1 MSSFCERASMDA
13 RSIRF
18 MFDGSVLHPEATA
31 EGLGMEDDDEIDA
44 MLSQVGGTFK
54 L

>member
-1 MSSFCERASMDA
+1 MDA

-44 MLSQVGGTFK
+44 MLSQVA
-54 L
+54 LS

>member
-18 MFDGSVLHPEATA
+18 MFDGSVMNPDATA
-31 EGLGMEDDDEIDA
+31 ESLGMEDGDEIDA
-44 MLSQVGGTFK
+44 MLTQVGGT